1 MKRAGWRLF
10 TGYSSGFFLLR
21 GTYGRYRAVHSIATH
36 VAHACFKKKVHHGN
50 PSYLDEPPELAPAA
64 QRADFSG
71 SQQDVP
77 KDFLIGSRATWQDIN
92 SRGGIRARQVTH
104 ATVETDGTQP
114 APMVNASVPV
124 VRQYRETLVRLFDEP
139 PAPHSLACFIA
150 ARCTFEVLN
159 NIDGPLTRQSALA
172 GFRSRA
178 SLSIG
183 SFRVSFDATRRCG
196 GYVTQSMMA
205 QDGRLIG

>member
-1 MKRAGWRLF
+1 MALFINSMSRRAWLQR
-10 TGYSSGFFLLR
+10 SSMAAA
-21 GTYGRYRAVHSIATH
+21 AVAAP
-36 VAHACFKKKVHHGN
+36 VWAQPAK
-50 PSYLDEPPELAPAA
+50 PAA
-64 QRADFSG
+64 AARSLVIAQLVDFSD

-92 SRGGIRARQVTH
+92 ARGGIRTRQVTH